1 MMREYEEKA
10 VGRIRIAHEMAAG
23 RGNVLVVAYSGGKD
37 SDVLLGLAKRSGV
50 PFAVEHNLTTA
61 DAPQTVYHIREVF
74 ARLAAD
80 GISCLI
86 NRPRISMW
94 DLIPKK
100 KIPPMRRHRYCCAE
114 LKERRLA
121 GQHLLF
127 GVRWDESASR
137 ADRGLHENLH
147 KDKEKRVVY
156 TDENDDD
163 RKLTEICQ
171 TKNRIVTNPII
182 DWSEDDVWRYATE
195 RKLCMNPLYAMGF
208 HRVGCVG
215 CPMALTRMRM
225 KEFALF
231 PKYKDMYMRAFAR
244 MLDARKET
252 GAETSTWKTPKDVF
266 DWWVDPKRIR
276 GQTEME
282 LDLYEG

>member
-1 MMREYEEKA
+1 MREYEEKA

-23 RGNVLVVAYSGGKD
+23 RGNTLVVAYSGGKD
-37 SDVLLGLAKRSGV
+37 SDVLLDLAKRSGV

-61 DAPQTVYHIREVF
+61 DAPQTVYRIREVF

-80 GISCLI
+80 GISGKI

-94 DLIPKK
+94 DLIPKQ
-100 KIPPMRRHRYCCAE
+100 KIPPIHHLRYCCAE
-114 LKERRLA
+114 LKERRFA
-121 GQHLLF
+121 GQHLLL
-127 GVRWDESASR
+127 GVRWDESVSR
-137 ADRGLHENLH
+137 KNRRGLHEKLH
-147 KDKEKRVVY
+147 KDKKKKIVY
-156 TDENDDD
+156 TDENDED

-171 TKNRIVTNPII
+171 AKNQIVTNPII
-182 DWSEDDVWRYATE
+182 DWSEDDVWRYVRA

-208 HRVGCVG
+208 YRVGCVG
-215 CPMALTRMRM
+215 CPMATFRMRM

-244 MLDARKET
+244 MLDVRKET
-252 GAETSTWKTPKDVF
+252 GTEVSMWKSPKDVF
-266 DWWVDPKRIR
+266 DWWVDPKRIL

-282 LDLYEG
+282 FDLYE